1 MGNCISNAR
10 SDKEESGG
18 ETKYQEEEVQKH
30 DSESTTGEGE
40 ERSLSE

>member
-18 ETKYQEEEVQKH
+18 ETKYQEEVQKR
-30 DSESTTGEGE
+30 DESTTGEGE
-40 ERSLSE
+40 ERSSQ